1 MSTMF
6 EPVGGGIGVLPDPE
20 YNNHVV
26 THHEADTSI
35 SFEYQYVCCGVSP
48 YAATCL

>member
-6 EPVGGGIGVLPDPE
+6 ELVGGGIGVLLDPE
-20 YNNHVV
+20 DNNHVV
-26 THHEADTSI
+26 TNLEAGTSI